1 MESVA
6 VKKESESIL
15 YNRLKHCTK
24 EIFRLLTIASIALFI
39 IIAIVFV
46 KYNPVY
52 AVKIND
58 EIIGYVKSKT
68 AMEEKINNELL
79 TSDNPC
85 AVFSE
90 LTVEPTYELVLSDVE
105 AEDDDKI
112 AEMLSEN
119 IKTMYKVYAVTI
131 NNEIETYVNTVE
143 EAETIVAEMQS
154 EYSEDVAKVG
164 IQEQYTTDFE
174 SVGTQSLEVAKLSV
188 DTDLRGIKTEQERI
202 AEATFNGV
210 YFSVKPVVGN
220 ITSRYGVVETSV
232 RNHAHGGLDIAAPY
246 GTSIKAAADGTIS
259 YSGWMSGYGYL
270 IIIDHANGV
279 QTYYGHCSKLYAS
292 VGDEV
297 TAGDVIAAVGSTG
310 NSTGNHLH
318 LEIRLNGNKINP
330 LSPITDTDRTNGKCR
345 YITRSFHHGISCI
358 THKISVVHIHTPG
371 THQQS
376 CIRGQ
381 FMKFITD
388 GINRI
393 GTSIQ

>member
-1 MESVA
+1 M
-6 VKKESESIL
+6 L
-15 YNRLKHCTK
+15 R
-24 EIFRLLTIASIALFI
+24 
-39 IIAIVFV
+39 FV
-46 KYNPVY
+46 
-52 AVKIND
+52 
-58 EIIGYVKSKT
+58 
-68 AMEEKINNELL
+68 
-79 TSDNPC
+79 
-85 AVFSE
+85 
-90 LTVEPTYELVLSDVE
+90 TVEPTYELVLSDVE

-246 GTSIKAAADGTIS
+246 GTSIKAAADGTVSYFPDRNAIS
-259 YSGWMSGYGYL
+259 TFSLPLCLFQNDLPYFLRQNSSNCHLPHFLHSWQLSLPYL
-270 IIIDHANGV
+270 QSKILIPFSEYFPANHP
-279 QTYYGHCSKLYAS
+279 Y
-292 VGDEV
+292 
-297 TAGDVIAAVGSTG
+297 
-310 NSTGNHLH
+310 
-318 LEIRLNGNKINP
+318 
-330 LSPITDTDRTNGKCR
+330 
-345 YITRSFHHGISCI
+345 
-358 THKISVVHIHTPG
+358 
-371 THQQS
+371 
-376 CIRGQ
+376 
-381 FMKFITD
+381 
-388 GINRI
+388 
-393 GTSIQ
+393 

>member
-1 MESVA
+1 MYKIYGIMESVA
-6 VKKESESIL
+6 VKKEREIIL

-246 GTSIKAAADGTIS
+246 GTSIKAAADGTVS

-330 LSPITDTDRTNGKCR
+330 QLYLYK
-345 YITRSFHHGISCI
+345 
-358 THKISVVHIHTPG
+358 
-371 THQQS
+371 
-376 CIRGQ
+376 
-381 FMKFITD
+381 
-388 GINRI
+388 
-393 GTSIQ
+393 

>member
-1 MESVA
+1 MYIIYGIMESVA
-6 VKKESESIL
+6 VKKEREIIL

-68 AMEEKINNELL
+68 AMEEK
-79 TSDNPC
+79 
-85 AVFSE
+85 
-90 LTVEPTYELVLSDVE
+90 
-105 AEDDDKI
+105 
-112 AEMLSEN
+112 
-119 IKTMYKVYAVTI
+119 I

-330 LSPITDTDRTNGKCR
+330 QLYLYK
-345 YITRSFHHGISCI
+345 
-358 THKISVVHIHTPG
+358 
-371 THQQS
+371 
-376 CIRGQ
+376 
-381 FMKFITD
+381 
-388 GINRI
+388 
-393 GTSIQ
+393 

>member
-1 MESVA
+1 
-6 VKKESESIL
+6 
-15 YNRLKHCTK
+15 
-24 EIFRLLTIASIALFI
+24 
-39 IIAIVFV
+39 
-46 KYNPVY
+46 
-52 AVKIND
+52 
-58 EIIGYVKSKT
+58 
-68 AMEEKINNELL
+68 
-79 TSDNPC
+79 
-85 AVFSE
+85 
-90 LTVEPTYELVLSDVE
+90 
-105 AEDDDKI
+105 
-112 AEMLSEN
+112 MLSEN

-330 LSPITDTDRTNGKCR
+330 QLYLYK
-345 YITRSFHHGISCI
+345 
-358 THKISVVHIHTPG
+358 
-371 THQQS
+371 
-376 CIRGQ
+376 
-381 FMKFITD
+381 
-388 GINRI
+388 
-393 GTSIQ
+393 